1 MKGDIKV
8 TLRVPFD
15 QAEKDPRESQD
26 MEPDMEIHI
35 STQIT
40 IYIPGLTM
48 VNIHSRLSL
57 KTQT

>member
-1 MKGDIKV
+1 M

-15 QAEKDPRESQD
+15 QAEKDTRESQD
-26 MEPDMEIHI
+26 MELDIEIYI